1 VPLLWLQRRF
11 ELSSRRGRDLALS
24 KVQYSQ
30 LESGVPM
37 RKVWVLARLEC
48 LRSLACRRRT
58 WRCSGPACLGFGRA
72 SCFDHAVAARSLRTE
87 PPPAENRQLRELM
100 TRVFSGFLDWSRRS
114 ESPHNPKVEG
124 SNPSPATMKPKELGE
139 LAQLPFPLGRAKVGR
154 FLTSA
159 SQRPRSQRALEAD
172 RRRFDPGRPDHR
184 INHREI
190 RTSSRRL
197 EGRKGDL
204 PKDPREAASKS
215 PVKVVSDFCDGPTK
229 ARNRPS
235 SKD

>member
-1 VPLLWLQRRF
+1 
-11 ELSSRRGRDLALS
+11 
-24 KVQYSQ
+24 
-30 LESGVPM
+30 M

-204 PKDPREAASKS
+204 PRIRRARRPPKAPSRLSPTFATDRLRHETDHLPKTSGVISTAAGDHRDNLAQI
-215 PVKVVSDFCDGPTK
+215 PNVG
-229 ARNRPS
+229 
-235 SKD
+235 